1 MNKPLPQNIINQKQT
16 LNEVLWVAE
25 VSNASSQNTV
35 RAYAKS
41 ISEALS
47 LVDNFAIQQL
57 SGSVVL
63 SIELEWMTP
72 RARN

>member
-63 SIELEWMTP
+63 SIELET
-72 RARN
+72 N

>member
-63 SIELEWMTP
+63 SIELDK
-72 RARN
+72 N